1 MYMDVPMNLDNS
13 LSNEPNNTHIQ
24 IRLNNMEELKNELKT
39 ILVFGKKYIYD
50 YERGMRNDMSPDR
63 YRRKLNELI
72 LKIHLASNM
81 YFQHDDKT
89 YNIFN
94 FNMPENNNNNL
105 LMFFCSVNFNS
116 TICNHIIN
124 KYGNM
129 FDLGHINDSGETAL
143 ILCIKSKMG
152 DVALNLINKYGHLF
166 DLGDVNENGDNALII
181 CIKNKMDDVALKLIN
196 EHGHLFDLGHVNKN
210 GKTALMLCIQNKMGD
225 VALNLI
231 NYRYDPFEY
240 DYPNMGQQDIR
251 GQNSV
256 GQNALDYMLSYI
268 VYEDDDTIKPS
279 NNKFITDNI
288 DIISELLFFHLDKLH
303 DDPGNELSQYYI
315 DFFCKTRDFWR
326 PLLEDDFE
334 ENEYIDFKK
343 TTKNHKNKVC
353 DDIKNFEAK
362 PLYNDEIATVV
373 EDQHIDYQA
382 PVAEIYQ
389 PHQPRIF
396 GHDVE
401 RILPPIILHSPSR
414 RRSRSRSRSRSQ
426 EKRRRVGGKKTIH
439 KVKSKTRKTIR
450 RKKTIR
456 K

>member
-1 MYMDVPMNLDNS
+1 MDHV
-13 LSNEPNNTHIQ
+13 
-24 IRLNNMEELKNELKT
+24 
-39 ILVFGKKYIYD
+39 
-50 YERGMRNDMSPDR
+50 
-63 YRRKLNELI
+63 
-72 LKIHLASNM
+72 ASNLI
-81 YFQHDDKT
+81 DD
-89 YNIFN
+89 
-94 FNMPENNNNNL
+94 
-105 LMFFCSVNFNS
+105 
-116 TICNHIIN
+116 
-124 KYGNM
+124 YGNL
-129 FDLGHINDSGETAL
+129 FDLGHANHNGET
-143 ILCIKSKMG
+143 
-152 DVALNLINKYGHLF
+152 
-166 DLGDVNENGDNALII
+166 ALII
-181 CIKNKMDDVALKLIN
+181 CIKKKM
-196 EHGHLFDLGHVNKN
+196 FDL
-210 GKTALMLCIQNKMGD
+210 
-225 VALNLI
+225 ALNLI
-231 NYRYDPFEY
+231 NHREYPPENDHEPLEY
-240 DYPNMGQQDIR
+240 DYTNMGQQDIR
-251 GQNSV
+251 GQN
-256 GQNALDYMLSYI
+256 ALDCMLSYI
-268 VYEDDDTIKPS
+268 VYEDDNTIKPS
-279 NNKFITDNI
+279 NNKLITDNI

-326 PLLEDDFE
+326 PLLADDFE

-414 RRSRSRSRSRSQ
+414 RRSQRRSRSRSQ

-450 RKKTIR
+450 RRRR
-456 K
+456 KIICK